1 MIYPSVWEPES
12 LAADIGQNRD
22 AGAVTEQ
29 VNQSRLPSVGDIST
43 TARPHRSAEQ
53 HPPLSASEHQGF
65 HGIPLALSPGE
76 PVPIDPPCSRSADSN
91 RGGIQDRVLPAGA
104 EMVDNL
110 GQRGQPLSLADP
122 AAALDQKGPGL
133 ADGPSDRG
141 TIDLEPCRQHIV
153 RRDLTQVHQRR
164 PQPIHKHESVL
175 GTRPE
180 RAATPARTIEPPA
193 APAIPGQA
201 RPPDY
206 QSPRPTTRSPDAET
220 TSPHDPHQNHLTRST
235 TTHEVVNLQQRYAL
249 WCIIGLIRV

>member
-180 RAATPARTIEPPA
+180 RAL
-193 APAIPGQA
+193 
-201 RPPDY
+201 
-206 QSPRPTTRSPDAET
+206 PRPRGQSSLPPRLPYRAKLGHQITNHLGRQPDHPTLRQQAHTIHTKTISPDPQLRTRSLI
-220 TSPHDPHQNHLTRST
+220 SSSG
-235 TTHEVVNLQQRYAL
+235 THCGASLA
-249 WCIIGLIRV
+249 